1 MRNDFA
7 VFILSHGRANNLI
20 TLKTLDKIGYTGKT
34 YIIIDN
40 EDEQE
45 EEYKKLNVEDVII
58 FDKNEM
64 IEKTDTA
71 DNFKD
76 HRLVVYARN
85 KCHEIAKKLGI
96 KYFLVLDDDYSS
108 LDFRFIKDNKFKAKK
123 IQNADKLF
131 LKTIEFLEKSGALT
145 IAYAQAGD
153 FIGGKDNGNYKK
165 EVLRKAMNTFFCMT
179 DRPFKFSGST
189 NEDVNAYITYG
200 MKGKLMFTITKVS
213 VVQKMTQQNP
223 GGLTDIYLDN
233 GTYVKSFYSVIHEP
247 SCVKVALMGSNNK
260 RIHHK
265 INWDKCCPKIL
276 NEKWKKE

>member
-131 LKTIEFLEKSGALT
+131 QKTIEFLEKSGALT

>member
-96 KYFLVLDDDYSS
+96 
-108 LDFRFIKDNKFKAKK
+108 
-123 IQNADKLF
+123 
-131 LKTIEFLEKSGALT
+131 T
-145 IAYAQAGD
+145 
-153 FIGGKDNGNYKK
+153 
-165 EVLRKAMNTFFCMT
+165 
-179 DRPFKFSGST
+179 
-189 NEDVNAYITYG
+189 
-200 MKGKLMFTITKVS
+200 
-213 VVQKMTQQNP
+213 
-223 GGLTDIYLDN
+223 
-233 GTYVKSFYSVIHEP
+233 
-247 SCVKVALMGSNNK
+247 
-260 RIHHK
+260 
-265 INWDKCCPKIL
+265 
-276 NEKWKKE
+276 